1 MRALVSAVAVITLIL
16 SSTSRTWSQSVG
28 EFRSH
33 TSGNWSDVNTWER
46 YDGAS
51 WVNPSPGVP
60 TGVEVVSIM
69 STDSVTIDMAL
80 SLTGTL
86 KNSGKVGGW
95 DNLTV
100 ANGGSYVHQQNA
112 GTIPVCSWSTG
123 STCFVTGVIDTAPAF
138 TNQSFYNL
146 VWNCPGQTA
155 NLNLGWDEGSVVLRG
170 TLSVLNT
177 NWSRVSSTTPVP
189 QLRLFAD
196 SGSCTIKGDL
206 VVSGR
211 NAALA
216 AMGSHY
222 LDTITVDG
230 NIVIAGNAAL
240 SLSNNSA
247 GIGLWYLKGNLSSPD
262 TGILTKSTMANIS
275 KLIFSSSGTQAFSYP
290 TSGLF
295 TFAGGPSFEVLP
307 GTTLVLATDKDILSG
322 SGSFRLDAGATLVIG
337 NSKGI
342 NTAVGCSGSN
352 GGGNLLSRGANYV
365 YHGTVAQM
373 AGTKLPSTVNNLTI
387 DNSAGVT
394 LEDPDTVTGTL
405 YLEKGKFT
413 LGDHNLTVTNIV
425 GASSSNYIYTDKKGT
440 VNVQKVGSTDVVIPV
455 GTAASYLPVV
465 LNNTGTVDDFSF
477 HVKNTFDYPPSSS
490 AVVNAQWTISERG
503 TGAKATVTLQWNKS
517 DEGATF
523 VHDNPL
529 FVARYA
535 GSSWGE
541 SPAKF
546 NDPGD
551 GTYTASAEGFTAF
564 TVFGVSNSG
573 ALPVQIAAF
582 RATAMGAEGVRLE
595 WKTSSEINNYG
606 FVVQR
611 SSQPA
616 SGFGSVSGLIPGHGT
631 TLVPHEYSFTD
642 TSHSVATCY
651 YRLQQ
656 VDLDNSVYYSEALLV
671 NSVTSVDNQSAMS
684 FGLQQNYPNP
694 FNPTTTIQIVVG
706 GVVAPSGAE
715 GPTTVIRGQWSG
727 NSDVR
732 LVVYDVLGRQ
742 VATLAN
748 SRYPAGRYSFTFDG
762 ANLASGVYFY
772 RLTAGSFSAVRT
784 MLLLR

>member
-1 MRALVSAVAVITLIL
+1 MSVAQEIPSKAETPAPIPPP
-16 SSTSRTWSQSVG
+16 RRNGRWAG
-28 EFRSH
+28 YSH
-33 TSGNWSDVNTWER
+33 LLMARMLELKR
-46 YDGAS
+46 E
-51 WVNPSPGVP
+51 P
-60 TGVEVVSIM
+60 EVVFWVFVFPLLLALGLGIAFRNKPG
-69 STDSVTIDMAL
+69 DAVSVA
-80 SLTGTL
+80 
-86 KNSGKVGGW
+86 
-95 DNLTV
+95 
-100 ANGGSYVHQQNA
+100 
-112 GTIPVCSWSTG
+112 
-123 STCFVTGVIDTAPAF
+123 
-138 TNQSFYNL
+138 
-146 VWNCPGQTA
+146 
-155 NLNLGWDEGSVVLRG
+155 
-170 TLSVLNT
+170 
-177 NWSRVSSTTPVP
+177 
-189 QLRLFAD
+189 
-196 SGSCTIKGDL
+196 
-206 VVSGR
+206 
-211 NAALA
+211 
-216 AMGSHY
+216 
-222 LDTITVDG
+222 
-230 NIVIAGNAAL
+230 IVAGNGSEVAQSLLARSPQHDLFKIQMLDAAG
-240 SLSNNSA
+240 A
-247 GIGLWYLKGNLSSPD
+247 HKGFRL
-262 TGILTKSTMANIS
+262 
-275 KLIFSSSGTQAFSYP
+275 
-290 TSGLF
+290 
-295 TFAGGPSFEVLP
+295 
-307 GTTLVLATDKDILSG
+307 TDKDILSG

-727 NSDVR
+727 DS
-732 LVVYDVLGRQ
+732 
-742 VATLAN
+742 
-748 SRYPAGRYSFTFDG
+748 
-762 ANLASGVYFY
+762 
-772 RLTAGSFSAVRT
+772 
-784 MLLLR
+784 